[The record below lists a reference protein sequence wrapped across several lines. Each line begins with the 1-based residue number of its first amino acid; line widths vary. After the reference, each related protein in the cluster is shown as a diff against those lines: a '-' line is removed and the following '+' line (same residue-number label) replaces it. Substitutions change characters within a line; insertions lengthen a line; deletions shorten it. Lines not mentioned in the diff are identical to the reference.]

1 MEFAW
6 IFTRFKLMDW
16 ATPTFIHDVP
26 SFLGFANFYQ
36 WVKAHYGVSKMTTK
50 KSILRVFVVY
60 FEMKK
65 LDKNTK
71 TLK

>member
-6 IFTRFKLMDW
+6 TFIRFKPVDW

-36 WVKAHYGVSKMTTK
+36 RVKAHYGVSKMTTK
-50 KSILRVFVVY
+50 ISISRVFLVY

-65 LDKNTK
+65 MDKNTK

>member
-1 MEFAW
+1 MDLHKVQ
-6 IFTRFKLMDW
+6 TR
-16 ATPTFIHDVP
+16 ATPTFVHDVP
-26 SFLGFANFYQ
+26 SFLGFANFYR
-36 WVKAHYGVSKMTTK
+36 WVKAHYGVSNMTTK
-50 KSILRVFVVY
+50 NSILRVFLVY